1 MDDLA
6 LKREF
11 FHVFPQLVDV
21 FVESLVSE
29 YGLTREVQD
38 RTSRMIHYN
47 VSGGKCN
54 RGLSVLIGTRDL
66 CREKK
71 LDFADRIASAA
82 VLGWAIEFLQA
93 CFLVADDIMD
103 RSITRRGKPCWYR
116 VEEVQF
122 DAVNDAFILE
132 SCLYFLLKKF
142 CRHESWYLTVLEMYH
157 DVALK
162 TEVGQML
169 DLLSQPQ
176 GRKGPEVLAQFSKK
190 RLEQIV
196 DYKTAFY
203 TFYVPLASALLVS
216 GFEEDRHLKLAND
229 IAILL
234 GRKFQTQDDYLDCF
248 ADPKHLG
255 KVGTDIQDHKCT
267 WLLVHALELVAP
279 EQRRVIEE
287 NLGREDEA
295 SIARIKQLYLDLGL
309 DKLYAKHEQD
319 TYEEIINISKEN
331 ADLVPPVLF
340 TLMLDQ
346 IHLRTK

>member
-1 MDDLA
+1 
-6 LKREF
+6 
-11 FHVFPQLVDV
+11 
-21 FVESLVSE
+21 
-29 YGLTREVQD
+29 
-38 RTSRMIHYN
+38 
-47 VSGGKCN
+47 
-54 RGLSVLIGTRDL
+54 
-66 CREKK
+66 
-71 LDFADRIASAA
+71 
-82 VLGWAIEFLQA
+82 
-93 CFLVADDIMD
+93 
-103 RSITRRGKPCWYR
+103 
-116 VEEVQF
+116 
-122 DAVNDAFILE
+122 
-132 SCLYFLLKKF
+132 
-142 CRHESWYLTVLEMYH
+142 MYH